1 MKNCVKFARV
11 VALLLAAIPTAAL
24 AAPPAQAQA
33 PNCVRSYV
41 IVAADWLSKLADK
54 YYGNPKAY
62 PALVEATNQKHAA
75 DASFPLIEDPNKI
88 EVGWKVCIVPP
99 DQAQAFLDKAAA
111 GQKVVPAKTAGRLI
125 LATTT
130 STRDAGLLDYI
141 LPDFEA
147 KYNASVEVVAVGTGQ
162 ALELGKKGDADVE
175 LVHARAQED
184 AFVASGDGINR
195 QDVMYNDFIIIGPA
209 NDPAGVKGLKAPE
222 AFAKI
227 AQAGSRFI
235 SRGDQS
241 GTNTKELAIWKT
253 AGIQPKGDWY
263 ISAGQGMGAVLTMAN
278 EQLAYTLSDRAT
290 YLARTKKGG
299 TDLVILCEGDPDLLN
314 RYGVIAVNPAKHPGV
329 NSELANKFIDW
340 ITSVETQKLI
350 GTFGVKDF
358 GKPLFFPESAQYKAA
373 QGTK

>member
-1 MKNCVKFARV
+1 MKNCVKFVLV
-11 VALLLAAIPTAAL
+11 VAVLLAAIPPAAL

-54 YYGNPKAY
+54 YYGNPQAY
-62 PALVEATNQKHAA
+62 PALVEATNQKHAT

-88 EVGWKVCIVPP
+88 EVGWKVCIVPA
-99 DQAQAFLDKAAA
+99 DQAQAFLDQAAA

-209 NDPAGVKGLKAPE
+209 NDPAGIKGLKAAE

-227 AQAGSRFI
+227 AQTGSRFV

-241 GTNTKELAIWKT
+241 GTNTKELAIWKV
-253 AGIQPKGDWY
+253 AGVEPKGDWY

-290 YLARTKKGG
+290 YLARTLKGI
-299 TDLVILCEGDPDLLN
+299 DLVILCEGDPDLLN
-314 RYGVIAVNPAKHPGV
+314 RYGVIAVNPAKHPNV

-373 QGTK
+373 MGIK

>member
-1 MKNCVKFARV
+1 MKNCVKLALI
-11 VALLLAAIPTAAL
+11 VAVLLAAVPPAAL

-54 YYGNPKAY
+54 YYGNPLAF
-62 PALVEATNQKHAA
+62 PALVEATNQKHAT
-75 DASFPLIEDPNKI
+75 DASFPLIADPNKI

-147 KYNASVEVVAVGTGQ
+147 KYHVSVEVVAVGTGQ
-162 ALELGKKGDADVE
+162 ALQLGTKGDADVE

-184 AFVASGDGINR
+184 AFVAAGDGINR

-209 NDPAGVKGLKAPE
+209 NDPAGIKGMKAPE

-227 AQAGSRFI
+227 AQTGSRFI

-241 GTNTKELAIWKT
+241 GTNTKELAIWKV
-253 AGIQPKGDWY
+253 AGIEPKGDWY

-290 YLARTKKGG
+290 YLARTKKGI
-299 TDLVILCEGDPDLLN
+299 DLVILCEGDPDLLN

-373 QGTK
+373 MGIK

>member
-1 MKNCVKFARV
+1 MKNCIKLALI
-11 VALLLAAIPTAAL
+11 VAVLLAAVPPAAL
-24 AAPPAQAQA
+24 AAPPPQAQA

-54 YYGNPKAY
+54 YYGNPRAY
-62 PALVEATNQKHAA
+62 PALVEATNQKHAT
-75 DASFPLIEDPNKI
+75 DASYPLIADPNKI

-130 STRDAGLLDYI
+130 STQDSGLLDYI

-147 KYNASVEVVAVGTGQ
+147 KYGTPVEVVAVGTGQ
-162 ALELGKKGDADVE
+162 ALQLGKNGDADVE

-184 AFVASGDGINR
+184 AFVAAGDGINR
-195 QDVMYNDFIIIGPA
+195 QDVMYNDFVIIGPA
-209 NDPAGVKGLKAPE
+209 KDPAGIKGLKAPE

-227 AQAGSRFI
+227 AQTGSRFI

-241 GTNTKELAIWKT
+241 GTNTKELAIWKA
-253 AGIQPKGDWY
+253 AGIEPKGDWY

-278 EQLAYTLSDRAT
+278 EQLAYTLSDRGT
-290 YLARTKKGG
+290 YLARTKQGI
-299 TDLVILCEGDPDLLN
+299 DLPILVEGDPTLLN
-314 RYGVIAVNPAKHPGV
+314 PYGVIAVNPAKHPNV
-329 NSELANKFIDW
+329 NSDMANKFIDW

-350 GTFGVKDF
+350 ESYGMKDF
-358 GKPLFFPESAQYKAA
+358 GQSLFIPDSAQWKAA

>member
-1 MKNCVKFARV
+1 MKNCVKFVLV
-11 VALLLAAIPTAAL
+11 VAVLLAAIPPAAL

-54 YYGNPKAY
+54 YYGNPQAY
-62 PALVEATNQKHAA
+62 PALVEATNQKHAT

-88 EVGWKVCIVPP
+88 EVGWKVCIVPA
-99 DQAQAFLDKAAA
+99 DQAQAFLDQAAA

-209 NDPAGVKGLKAPE
+209 NDPAGIKGLKAAE

-227 AQAGSRFI
+227 AQTGSRFV

-241 GTNTKELAIWKT
+241 GTNTTELAIWKV
-253 AGIQPKGDWY
+253 AGIEPKGDWY

-290 YLARTKKGG
+290 YLARTLKGI
-299 TDLVILCEGDPDLLN
+299 DLVILCEGDPDLLN
-314 RYGVIAVNPAKHPGV
+314 RYGVIAVNPAKHPNV

-373 QGTK
+373 MGIK

>member
-1 MKNCVKFARV
+1 MKNCVKFVLV
-11 VALLLAAIPTAAL
+11 VAVLLAAIPPAAL

-54 YYGNPKAY
+54 YYGNPQAY
-62 PALVEATNQKHAA
+62 PALVEATNQKHAT

-88 EVGWKVCIVPP
+88 EVGWKVCIVPA
-99 DQAQAFLDKAAA
+99 DQAQAFLDQAAA

-209 NDPAGVKGLKAPE
+209 NDPAGIKGLKAAE

-227 AQAGSRFI
+227 AQTGSRFV

-241 GTNTKELAIWKT
+241 GTNTKELAIWKV
-253 AGIQPKGDWY
+253 AGIEPKGDWY

-290 YLARTKKGG
+290 YLARTLKGI
-299 TDLVILCEGDPDLLN
+299 DLVILCEGDPDLLN
-314 RYGVIAVNPAKHPGV
+314 RYGVIAVNPAKHPNV

-373 QGTK
+373 MGIK

>member
-1 MKNCVKFARV
+1 MKNCVKLALV
-11 VALLLAAIPTAAL
+11 VTMLLAVFPSAAL

-33 PNCVRSYV
+33 PNCVRGYV

-54 YYGNPKAY
+54 YYGNPQAY
-62 PALVEATNQKHAA
+62 PALVEATNQKHAT
-75 DASFPLIEDPNKI
+75 DASYPLIEDPNKI
-88 EVGWKVCIVPP
+88 EVGWKVCIVPA

-147 KYNASVEVVAVGTGQ
+147 KYNASVEVIAVGTGQ

-175 LVHARAQED
+175 LVHARALED

-209 NDPAGVKGLKAPE
+209 NDPAGIKGLKGPE

-227 AQAGSRFI
+227 AQTGSRFI

-241 GTNTKELAIWKT
+241 GTNTKELAIWKA
-253 AGIQPKGDWY
+253 AGVEPKGDWY

-290 YLARTKKGG
+290 YLARTKKGI
-299 TDLVILCEGDPDLLN
+299 DLVILCEGDPDLLN

-329 NSELANKFIDW
+329 NSDLANKFIDW